1 MADLPSGT
9 QLGGYR
15 VATVLGRGGMG
26 VVYLAQ
32 QLALDR
38 RVALKIIS
46 PELSDD
52 PEFRERFS
60 REAQL
65 AAAID
70 HRNIIP
76 VYDAGEADGRLYISM
91 RYVKGLDLR
100 TVLQLEGPMEPGRA
114 LGILGAVAD
123 ALDAAHGAG
132 LVHRDVKPANVLI
145 EDGPGPEPDR
155 VYLTD
160 FGLTKRV
167 DAPRGMTRTGI
178 FVGTPD
184 YASPEQCAGRPL
196 DGRTDVYSLA
206 CVLHECLSGATPF
219 PRDSD
224 AQVLAAHLLE
234 PPPRLSATR
243 PGLPSGLDD
252 VLARGMAKDPG
263 SRYSTCSDLV
273 ESAQAALRGEPGA
286 GETLIAPPP
295 ATPQMPQAP
304 PSAGAPSPPAPGAAP
319 PTPGPMTVP
328 GPRRVES
335 RPGRGRWIAAAVA
348 AVVLVA
354 VGVAVAIALGGGGTP
369 TAVTTTPPAT
379 SPGQVTAPPTT
390 PPPTTPPAGGPTLT
404 DYAGQVDGLLS
415 ESESFRQ
422 QLVTA
427 VGDARTAGPA
437 RQSADLD
444 TVRRVIEERRAA
456 LETVTTWE
464 VPVEAA
470 VSNDLLATAFRDSI
484 VDDGDYARLVQA
496 YIDGDDAAASAA
508 LQDLQA
514 HRDAATDPDKVAFVR
529 SYNAIRQRVGLDP
542 LPADFHF

>member
-38 RVALKIIS
+38 RVALKVIS

-100 TVLQLEGPMEPGRA
+100 TVLQLEGPMDPERA
-114 LGILGAVAD
+114 LGIMGAVAD

-167 DAPRGMTRTGI
+167 RGSASLTRTGI

-184 YASPEQCAGRPL
+184 YASPEQCAGKPV

-224 AQVLAAHLLE
+224 AQVL
-234 PPPRLSATR
+234 RTCSR
-243 PGLPSGLDD
+243 
-252 VLARGMAKDPG
+252 RRPG
-263 SRYSTCSDLV
+263 SRPPVRASPPGSTTSW
-273 ESAQAALRGEPGA
+273 PGA
-286 GETLIAPPP
+286 WPRI
-295 ATPQMPQAP
+295 
-304 PSAGAPSPPAPGAAP
+304 
-319 PTPGPMTVP
+319 PGP
-328 GPRRVES
+328 
-335 RPGRGRWIAAAVA
+335 
-348 AVVLVA
+348 
-354 VGVAVAIALGGGGTP
+354 GTP
-369 TAVTTTPPAT
+369 R
-379 SPGQVTAPPTT
+379 
-390 PPPTTPPAGGPTLT
+390 AG
-404 DYAGQVDGLLS
+404 S
-415 ESESFRQ
+415 WS
-422 QLVTA
+422 
-427 VGDARTAGPA
+427 
-437 RQSADLD
+437 
-444 TVRRVIEERRAA
+444 RRRWRPSGANPER
-456 LETVTTWE
+456 
-464 VPVEAA
+464 
-470 VSNDLLATAFRDSI
+470 
-484 VDDGDYARLVQA
+484 
-496 YIDGDDAAASAA
+496 
-508 LQDLQA
+508 
-514 HRDAATDPDKVAFVR
+514 
-529 SYNAIRQRVGLDP
+529 
-542 LPADFHF
+542 